1 MDFKKLANEVQE
13 KVVAFRRDLHMNP
26 EPSLQEFRTTKQIA
40 AALDELGVP
49 NLYSTRYTSFDAA
62 RGTGVTGLR
71 LAVVNYPPL
80 NLLTQI

>member
-49 NLYSTRYTSFDAA
+49 YRLIEP
-62 RGTGVTGLR
+62 TGVIAEVHG
-71 LAVVNYPPL
+71 
-80 NLLTQI
+80 

>member
-49 NLYSTRYTSFDAA
+49 YRLIEP
-62 RGTGVTGLR
+62 TGVIAEATKECCF
-71 LAVVNYPPL
+71 AKSKK
-80 NLLTQI
+80 